1 MNQIKKTSNDTIPL
15 FAGTAI
21 LKKFTADEA
30 LFNSFS
36 NIAIIVDNNTFDY
49 CLPTLL
55 NILPKLSEANI
66 IKVSVGELN
75 KNINTAVEIWKR
87 LSEINID
94 RNSLI
99 INLGGGVITDMGG
112 FAAATF
118 KRGIPFINIPTTLL
132 AMADA
137 SIGGKTGIDL
147 LNYKNQIGL
156 FASPKAIII
165 DTIFLSTLS
174 REQLMNGV
182 AEIIKHS
189 LIADKILWKNLRK
202 TIFDSN
208 TNWEELINKNIKIKS
223 KIVKNDPFEKG
234 VRKLLNF
241 GHTIGHAIESY
252 SMTYGNRRLMHGEA
266 IVIGM
271 ICETYLSVQMNKV
284 DLFQANEICSYLFLN
299 FKSYPFPKKDIYEI
313 VEIMK
318 QDKKNKDGLINFTLL
333 RDIGEATYNN
343 YIDIRLIKK
352 SLEYY
357 LQYA

>member
-1 MNQIKKTSNDTIPL
+1 MNQLKKTSNDTVSL
-15 FAGTAI
+15 FAGTSI
-21 LKKFTADEA
+21 LKKFADDEE
-30 LFNSFS
+30 LFNSFI

-55 NILPKLSEANI
+55 NNIPRFSEANI
-66 IKVSVGELN
+66 IKVSGGELN

-94 RNSLI
+94 RSSLI
-99 INLGGGVITDMGG
+99 INLGGGVITDMGA
-112 FAAATF
+112 FAASTF

-147 LNYKNQIGL
+147 LNYKNQIGT
-156 FASPKAIII
+156 FASPKAVII
-165 DTIFLSTLS
+165 DTNFLSTLS
-174 REQLMNGV
+174 KEQLMNGV
-182 AEIIKHS
+182 AEVIKHA

-208 TNWEELINKNIKIKS
+208 TNWEDLISKNIKIKS
-223 KIVKNDPFEKG
+223 KIVKFDPFEKG

-271 ICETYLSVQMNKV
+271 ICETYLSVKINKIDV
-284 DLFQANEICSYLFLN
+284 FQANEICSYLFLN
-299 FKSYPFPKKDIYEI
+299 FKTFPFPKKDINNI

-333 RDIGEATYNN
+333 RDIGEATFNN